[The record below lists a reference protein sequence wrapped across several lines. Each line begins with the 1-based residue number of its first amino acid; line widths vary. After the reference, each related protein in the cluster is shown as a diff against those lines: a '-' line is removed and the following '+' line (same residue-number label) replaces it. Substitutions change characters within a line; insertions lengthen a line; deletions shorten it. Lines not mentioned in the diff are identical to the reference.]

1 MDNVT
6 SSPPTGRG
14 RATIEDVAAAAGVSV
29 ATVSRALRGL
39 PNVAFSTR
47 EHVRR
52 IADGLAYR
60 ADPAASRLAAGRS
73 SAIAVAVPMLNGW
86 YFSQVVAGAEA
97 VCTEAGYDL
106 IVLGVTGD
114 AVRRTL
120 LDSNAS
126 IHRRVDGLVV
136 VDIALTDAD
145 VATLADSGL
154 RVVTVGGS
162 TDRFPSVGIDDVAVG
177 DIATSHLVALGH
189 RRIALVAGQPED
201 ALHFHV
207 PNLRRQGYVR
217 ALRRA
222 GLVPEPRLEVGGDF
236 SVIGGRDA
244 MAALLELDDPPTAV
258 FAMSDE
264 MAFGALL
271 AAKERGIDVPGDV
284 SIVGVDDH
292 DLALVVGLTTVRQ
305 VVPDHGSRAARLVVD
320 QLRGVDLP
328 IARHEGPIELVLRET
343 TAKP

>member
-1 MDNVT
+1 MDEAT
-6 SSPPTGRG
+6 SSPPIVRG

-39 PNVAFSTR
+39 PNVAYSTR

-52 IADGLAYR
+52 IADDLSYR

-73 SAIAVAVPMLNGW
+73 SSIAVAVPMLNGW

-114 AVRRTL
+114 SVRRTL
-120 LDSNAS
+120 LDSTAS

-136 VDIALTDAD
+136 VDIALSDPD
-145 VATLADSGL
+145 VNALADRGL
-154 RVVTVGGS
+154 RIVTVGGS
-162 TDRFPSVGIDDVAVG
+162 TGRFPSVGIDDVAVG
-177 DIATSHLVALGH
+177 DIATTHLLDLGH

-207 PNLRRQGYVR
+207 PNLRRAGYVR
-217 ALRRA
+217 ALRRCGVTPDPA
-222 GLVPEPRLEVGGDF
+222 LEVGGDF

-244 MAALLELDDPPTAV
+244 MAELLDRDDPPTAV

-271 AAKERGIDVPGDV
+271 AAKERDIDVPGDV
-284 SIVGVDDH
+284 SVVGVDDH

-305 VVPDHGSRAARLVVD
+305 LVPDHGSRAARLIVD
-320 QLRGVDLP
+320 QLTGVDVP
-328 IARHEGPIELVLRET
+328 PTRHEGPIELVVRET
-343 TAKP
+343 TTKP